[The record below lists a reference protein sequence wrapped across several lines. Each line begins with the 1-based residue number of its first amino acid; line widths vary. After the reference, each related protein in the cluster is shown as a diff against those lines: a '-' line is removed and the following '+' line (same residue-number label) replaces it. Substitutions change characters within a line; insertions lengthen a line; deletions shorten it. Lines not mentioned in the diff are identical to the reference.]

1 MRTLCVRFLSA
12 RFTGRGKESKRGIP
26 AGSAAAQM
34 KFVAVTVAGGGGGE
48 GAAGAA
54 AVGVFQLAGGG
65 TQVP

>member
-1 MRTLCVRFLSA
+1 
-12 RFTGRGKESKRGIP
+12 
-26 AGSAAAQM
+26 M